1 MGRIGK
7 SHPRPL
13 ASGQAPI
20 VKGRVLFLAPK
31 EAIRYRLLRAEPILW
46 LFVIVGL
53 IGAAVALGL

>member
-7 SHPRPL
+7 SYPRPL

-20 VKGRVLFLAPK
+20 VKGRMLFLAPK
-31 EAIRYRLLRAEPILW
+31 EAIRYHLLRAEPILW

-53 IGAAVALGL
+53 IGGAVALGL